1 MLVSFRS
8 SNLSWALIA
17 ALVAA
22 RREVDVARRTLGVA
36 TNRGLGKARLA
47 TGGNAAGLV
56 MAVELEVDDGGWSG
70 LGALPTPLGS

>member
-8 SNLSWALIA
+8 SNLSWALIT

-22 RREVDVARRTLGVA
+22 LREVDVARRALGVA
-36 TNRGLGKARLA
+36 AKRGLGKARLA

-56 MAVELEVDDGGWSG
+56 IAVELDVDDGAWSG

>member
-8 SNLSWALIA
+8 SSLSWALVT

-22 RREVDVARRTLGVA
+22 RREVGVARRTLGVA
-36 TNRGLGKARLA
+36 AKRGLGKARLA

-56 MAVELEVDDGGWSG
+56 IAVELEVDDGG
-70 LGALPTPLGS
+70 

>member
-8 SNLSWALIA
+8 SNLSWALIT

-22 RREVDVARRTLGVA
+22 LREVDVARRALGVA
-36 TNRGLGKARLA
+36 AKRGAGTARLA

-56 MAVELEVDDGGWSG
+56 IAVELEVDGRGWSG